1 MAKLTTLHDIFNN
14 NIKKIIIP
22 IIQRDYAQGRPG
34 ADIERI
40 REKFLQALY
49 DAVTQE
55 PIILD
60 FIYGDIDD
68 NGVMTPLDGQQ
79 RLTTLFL
86 LYWYAARKANIQDE
100 DFNFLKNFSYETRYS
115 ARNFCSK
122 LIEFNPDFEDK
133 LSQEIINQAWFPLDW
148 KKDPTIS
155 SMLVMLDEIDNK
167 FKNVQDIYNTLKAGA
182 IKFYFLPIKDMGLTD
197 ELYIKMNS
205 RGKPLT
211 KFENFKAELERCISC
226 ADAETAKRIISKI
239 DLAWTDLLWQYKNSS
254 RDIII
259 DDKFLRYFKFICG
272 VICWQNNESTQ
283 GKSFDEFDLLKEYF
297 TVNNKDKEN
306 NKELIIKNIKII
318 EKYFDC
324 WLNINPKE
332 FLNSC
337 IAHKHDGKSIVIDKK
352 NKRDIFEDC
361 MLSYGD
367 GSFSLNK
374 AVLLYAVTS
383 YLLNKNNIN
392 INNFLKRLRIVN
404 NLIQNSASE
413 LRDTRNDNRMPEILR
428 QVDSIILKGEI
439 NDNLRNNFNSN
450 QLDEERAKQKFLDAH
465 PDKAE
470 LVFKLEDHAMLQGQI
485 SIININNLE
494 QNINYA
500 GRFEELFKCDWDLVD
515 CALMAMGDYGQQ
527 EKNKW
532 RWQYG
537 SSAYSSAWYNLFH
550 KSANKGFDNTSKVL
564 IELLSSSEKFNN
576 NILTKI
582 ISEFLLSREKLSR
595 YDWQYYYVKYQ
606 SFRPGS
612 YGKYNK
618 EGAGAYMFTVMQTR
632 DRVSWSSY
640 TPYLKEADAAHL
652 DKYSNGQRLVYRD
665 KYITCTNSSYILI
678 DSTTNATINELKIN
692 QADGIDTEDRIIAL
706 KNFIKQINL

>member
-1 MAKLTTLHDIFNN
+1 MAELTTLHDIFNN

-86 LYWYAARKANIQDE
+86 LYWYAARKANVQDE

-122 LIEFNPDFEDK
+122 LIEFNPDFKDK

-167 FKNVQDIYNTLKAGA
+167 FKNVQDIYSKLKAGA

-226 ADAETAKRIISKI
+226 ADAGTAKRIISKI
-239 DLAWTDLLWQYKNSS
+239 DREWTDLLWQYKNSS
-254 RDIII
+254 KDVII
-259 DDKFLRYFKFICG
+259 DDKFLRYFKFICC
-272 VICWQNNESTQ
+272 VICWQNDESTQ
-283 GKSFDEFDLLKEYF
+283 GKSFDEFDLLREYF
-297 TVNNKDKEN
+297 TVKDKVKDKD
-306 NKELIIKNIKII
+306 KELIIKNIKII

-361 MLSYGD
+361 LLSYGD

-374 AVLLYAVTS
+374 IVLLYAVTS

-392 INNFLKRLRIVN
+392 INNFLRRLRIVN

-413 LRDTRNDNRMPEILR
+413 IRDTRNDNRMPEILR
-428 QVDSIILKGEI
+428 QVETIILTGKI
-439 NDNLRNNFNSN
+439 NENLRNNFNSN
-450 QLDEERAKQKFLDAH
+450 QLDEEIAKQKFLDAH

-500 GRFEELFKCDWDLVD
+500 GRFEDLFECDWDLVD
-515 CALMAMGDYGQQ
+515 CALMSMGDYGQQ

-537 SSAYSSAWYNLFH
+537 SSAENIEEKYKEAKSSAWYNLFH
-550 KSANKGFDNTSKVL
+550 KGSNKGFDKTSEVL
-564 IELLSSSEKFNN
+564 IKLLSRTEKFNN
-576 NILTKI
+576 NILSEI
-582 ISEFLLSREKLSR
+582 IKEFLLSREKSSC
-595 YDWQYYYVKYQ
+595 YDWQYYYVKYK
-606 SFRPGS
+606 SFRPGR
-612 YGKYNK
+612 YGKYSKDKYDNDN
-618 EGAGAYMFTVMQTR
+618 GAYMFTVIHAPQYP
-632 DRVSWSSY
+632 SANSY
-640 TPYLKEADAAHL
+640 MPYLKAAKDALAEE
-652 DKYSNGQRLVYRD
+652 GFR
-665 KYITCTNSSYILI
+665 
-678 DSTTNATINELKIN
+678 
-692 QADGIDTEDRIIAL
+692 
-706 KNFIKQINL
+706 